1 VANGEGITVKDLI
14 LSMRVELTER
24 LNRIETKMDLKADEI
39 RVERL
44 DRRLTSIE
52 QQFVRE
58 QDLNELR
65 ALVTSPEKVKDLITT
80 AMQDS
85 SARGWTNKER
95 WMGVAI
101 FVFGGVNFVVGL
113 LALGPDLIGGK

>member
-1 VANGEGITVKDLI
+1 VANGDGITVKDLI

-24 LNRIETKMDLKADEI
+24 LNRIETKMDLKADES

-52 QQFVRE
+52 QQFVKE

-65 ALVTSPEKVKDLITT
+65 ALVTSPEKVKELIGM

-85 SARGWTNKER
+85 KARGWTSKER
-95 WMGVAI
+95 AMGVAI
-101 FVFGGVNFVVGL
+101 FVFGAVNFFIGL